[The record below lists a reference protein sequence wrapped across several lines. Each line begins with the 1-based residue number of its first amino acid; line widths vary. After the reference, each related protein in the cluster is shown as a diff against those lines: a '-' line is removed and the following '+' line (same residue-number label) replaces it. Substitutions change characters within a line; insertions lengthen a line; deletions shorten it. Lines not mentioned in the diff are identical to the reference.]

1 MKECLNALK
10 DMDSGKTPGI
20 DGPPAE
26 FYKTFWDDLAPRL
39 IASLNYAYKAGK
51 LSVSQRRGVI
61 KLIPKKDTN
70 PHLIKNWRPLTLLNC
85 NYKIAT
91 KAIAN
96 RIKSVIPQ
104 LINNHQTGFLKR
116 RFIGENIRLIDSL
129 INYTAQQEIPGLLLF
144 IDFENALTPLSGLLL
159 ITRSNILVSAHSL
172 TNWVRTF
179 YTDIE
184 SCILNN
190 EWSSD
195 FFTLQ
200 RGVRQGCPLS
210 PYLFILSVEVLGKS
224 ITANSHIK
232 GVAVNNTEIKI
243 SQTRM
248 TIPRSLT
255 ANKNLYQPPLIL

>member
-1 MKECLNALK
+1 M
-10 DMDSGKTPGI
+10 
-20 DGPPAE
+20 
-26 FYKTFWDDLAPRL
+26 
-39 IASLNYAYKAGK
+39 
-51 LSVSQRRGVI
+51 LS
-61 KLIPKKDTN
+61 
-70 PHLIKNWRPLTLLNC
+70 
-85 NYKIAT
+85 
-91 KAIAN
+91 
-96 RIKSVIPQ
+96 
-104 LINNHQTGFLKR
+104 
-116 RFIGENIRLIDSL
+116 
-129 INYTAQQEIPGLLLF
+129 
-144 IDFENALTPLSGLLL
+144 TPLSGLLL

-224 ITANSHIK
+224 IRANSHIK